1 MGSNRGQPV
10 EELGRGF
17 FPLGHLREKMAR
29 RHRLDDDVFNKLRKS
44 GLGGV
49 YNSKEGG
56 GGGPGQ

>member
-10 EELGRGF
+10 EEQGRGS

-29 RHRLDDDVFNKLRKS
+29 RHHLDDDVFNKLRKS

-49 YNSKEGG
+49 YNSEEGG